1 MIIKRRQAKNP
12 KTAEKTKRLKR
23 LFNFNLPNL
32 RVGTKLQGAII
43 LTVALV
49 LGIISVIIIGS
60 YQSSII
66 RDRKNVMQSRLDT
79 IATKTE
85 MENEQV
91 GSIVMNLALS
101 QTNSHFG
108 QRIKALEYS
117 KALLQRFPNLMS
129 AYINYEPNADS
140 QDANYADRALYTLDG
155 RFCPYWYWQNPLIKE
170 VLLLMPAE
178 ELDTSEQYKGAKDK
192 WQKLVGTNADPKEYL
207 YFTEPFVNQEIPMI
221 SVSYPIVV
229 NRKFMGVVGAD
240 RSLTMLTE
248 SLNSFKPFL
257 SADVFLLS
265 RKGDFVAATGEY
277 VKAGL
282 VGKNLKAVPELKSI
296 MEKHFVSRSRGIIE
310 VAKSQGKEARYVVF
324 SPVGVGGWM
333 LAMTVDKSEIVA
345 PVNRVVLLIGVIAA
359 VSFAVLAGVI
369 WGISR
374 FIIVRPIRSIMNLFS
389 EIGMGNF
396 EARAAVVTQDEIGE
410 MATSL
415 NAMLDNTLVLIQSR
429 EERDAIQDSIMKL
442 LDEISGLA
450 EGDLTRRAVVTAE
463 VTGAIADSF
472 NTMAEQLSG
481 VVKNVKKATLEVTSV
496 SRDANASSAQLAKA
510 SEVQAKQVAK
520 TIEAINDMAASI
532 RQVADNAVQSATVS
546 EQSTANAREGS
557 VAVQNTNKA
566 MEEIRK
572 NVQETA
578 RSIKRL
584 GESSKEIGNIVQLI
598 NDIADRTSI
607 LALNASIQAA
617 MAGDAGRGFAVVAE
631 EVQRLAE
638 RSTNATKQIDTLIKN
653 IQGEINEAGSSM
665 EESIRRVVEGSTLA
679 SNAHTKLQ
687 EIESVSNQLAQ
698 ITQSISLA
706 ATQQAKFSEKIT
718 LTMQEMGKVSSKNLS
733 ASRQTTQ
740 AINQLTKTSDELAAS
755 VGAFRLE
762 EEIKS
767 RKPKEAKLE
776 KIKPVTPH
784 HRAAPQG
791 QAEIAV

>member
-296 MEKHFVSRSRGIIE
+296 MEKHFVSRSN
-310 VAKSQGKEARYVVF
+310 S
-324 SPVGVGGWM
+324 
-333 LAMTVDKSEIVA
+333 
-345 PVNRVVLLIGVIAA
+345 
-359 VSFAVLAGVI
+359 
-369 WGISR
+369 
-374 FIIVRPIRSIMNLFS
+374 
-389 EIGMGNF
+389 
-396 EARAAVVTQDEIGE
+396 
-410 MATSL
+410 
-415 NAMLDNTLVLIQSR
+415 
-429 EERDAIQDSIMKL
+429 
-442 LDEISGLA
+442 
-450 EGDLTRRAVVTAE
+450 
-463 VTGAIADSF
+463 
-472 NTMAEQLSG
+472 
-481 VVKNVKKATLEVTSV
+481 
-496 SRDANASSAQLAKA
+496 
-510 SEVQAKQVAK
+510 
-520 TIEAINDMAASI
+520 
-532 RQVADNAVQSATVS
+532 
-546 EQSTANAREGS
+546 
-557 VAVQNTNKA
+557 
-566 MEEIRK
+566 
-572 NVQETA
+572 
-578 RSIKRL
+578 
-584 GESSKEIGNIVQLI
+584 
-598 NDIADRTSI
+598 
-607 LALNASIQAA
+607 
-617 MAGDAGRGFAVVAE
+617 
-631 EVQRLAE
+631 
-638 RSTNATKQIDTLIKN
+638 
-653 IQGEINEAGSSM
+653 
-665 EESIRRVVEGSTLA
+665 
-679 SNAHTKLQ
+679 
-687 EIESVSNQLAQ
+687 
-698 ITQSISLA
+698 
-706 ATQQAKFSEKIT
+706 
-718 LTMQEMGKVSSKNLS
+718 
-733 ASRQTTQ
+733 
-740 AINQLTKTSDELAAS
+740 
-755 VGAFRLE
+755 
-762 EEIKS
+762 
-767 RKPKEAKLE
+767 
-776 KIKPVTPH
+776 
-784 HRAAPQG
+784 
-791 QAEIAV
+791 